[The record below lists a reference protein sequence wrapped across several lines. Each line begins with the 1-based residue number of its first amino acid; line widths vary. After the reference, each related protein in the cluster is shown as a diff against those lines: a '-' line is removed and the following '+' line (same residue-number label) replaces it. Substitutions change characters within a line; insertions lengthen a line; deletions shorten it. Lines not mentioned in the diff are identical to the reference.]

1 MVREQSLAPLPQ
13 LESRTHHTSP
23 STTFSSKQMPLG
35 LVISLQAGVSE
46 GHASNQSP
54 RDANHA
60 PHTHTRMHSPL
71 VQVGSEGQ
79 GAWHR

>member
-1 MVREQSLAPLPQ
+1 MA
-13 LESRTHHTSP
+13 
-23 STTFSSKQMPLG
+23 LG

-46 GHASNQSP
+46 GHTSNQNP

-71 VQVGSEGQ
+71 LQVGSEGQ